1 MSNLVTKSFILR
13 NLMSLEFLLNHLA
26 GKLLSKGRILT
37 ELGVGLLWEG
47 EKKIRNEKKQKG
59 ESRKLSTIF

>member
-1 MSNLVTKSFILR
+1 
-13 NLMSLEFLLNHLA
+13 MSLEFLLNHLA